1 MKMYGKKLSA
11 LLAAMLLLVTT
22 AACGQKA
29 DNGNTSEPDALTPVY
44 IGTPATGDH
53 GARMLEAA
61 RVAAEKQYFEEEGVD
76 LCGMSLDELLEQ
88 PEVFTL
94 SGGRYLIVEA

>member
-44 IGTPATGDH
+44 SLSDRYESLH
-53 GARMLEAA
+53 
-61 RVAAEKQYFEEEGVD
+61 
-76 LCGMSLDELLEQ
+76 LCD
-88 PEVFTL
+88 
-94 SGGRYLIVEA
+94 

>member
-53 GARMLEAA
+53 GARML
-61 RVAAEKQYFEEEGVD
+61 
-76 LCGMSLDELLEQ
+76 
-88 PEVFTL
+88 
-94 SGGRYLIVEA
+94 